1 MAKMRVGIVFGG
13 KSAEHEVSLQS
24 AKNIVEAIDKTR
36 FDVVLLG
43 IDKQGLWHINDAGN
57 YLLNPQDPARIALR
71 PSDVTLAQ
79 IPGRDAQQHQL
90 TPFTIG
96 QTAPHG

>member
-24 AKNIVEAIDKTR
+24 AKNIVEAIDKSR

-57 YLLNPQDPARIALR
+57 YLLN
-71 PSDVTLAQ
+71 AQ
-79 IPGRDAQQHQL
+79 ILPALPCALPR
-90 TPFTIG
+90 
-96 QTAPHG
+96 